1 MSIFCF
7 IFTFYSSNIL
17 NTFHFTFGADQN
29 KLALKVL
36 DSAGFDL
43 LSAVDPLAPFLL
55 RRFTFFT
62 FSEYFCFIF
71 TFYIF
76 LFHIRRCWTCFAFI
90 YFRLSTLL
98 LPFYSDIFTF
108 HFYLFHIEWF
118 CCFIFTLYTF
128 HILWCWTRPG
138 WFTLAVDP
146 SPLFYS
152 DVEASVIV
160 SDILLQSEM
169 DFYFQ
174 LFSCSHFYN
183 FTFNL
188 SLPF

>member
-1 MSIFCF
+1 MTALAILAMF
-7 IFTFYSSNIL
+7 IFNECFFFKLCAFFI
-17 NTFHFTFGADQN
+17 FGGAG
-29 KLALKVL
+29 LKR
-36 DSAGFDL
+36 DDL
-43 LSAVDPLAPFLL
+43 LS
-55 RRFTFFT
+55 
-62 FSEYFCFIF
+62 
-71 TFYIF
+71 
-76 LFHIRRCWTCFAFI
+76 
-90 YFRLSTLL
+90 
-98 LPFYSDIFTF
+98 
-108 HFYLFHIEWF
+108 
-118 CCFIFTLYTF
+118 
-128 HILWCWTRPG
+128 
-138 WFTLAVDP
+138 AVDP